1 MLGIILAAGMGT
13 RMKSE
18 KPKVMHKLLNH
29 PLLEWV
35 IDSFKDLMK
44 EEQCDKI
51 AVVIGEKMPEV
62 EDFLQEWGT
71 RNDKIVETFYQKE
84 RLGTGHAVKCALPL
98 LEKEDAD
105 ESVFILCGDV
115 PLIKTETLKRM
126 EKEFLKE
133 KADGVVL
140 TVNMD
145 DPSGYGRIIK
155 KADGMISEIV
165 EHKDADA
172 AQLKIKE
179 INSGMYMIKSK
190 ELVESLNELNNDN
203 AQNEYYLTD
212 IVSLMNN
219 RGKKVISVV
228 TDDHYEVSGINNRVQ
243 LSQIEREARRRINE
257 RLMMNGV
264 TITDPDNTYIDPACS
279 IGRDSIIEPMTVI
292 RGRTV
297 IGINNII
304 GPMTQIEDCMI
315 GNDNVIER
323 SHLSGTEIKDNVKV
337 GPFARLRENTILNSG
352 VKIGDF
358 VETKKTVIGER
369 SKAQHLS
376 YLGDTVIGEDVNVG
390 AGTITCNYDGFNKHK
405 TFIDDKAFIGSNSSL
420 VAPVKIGKDVIIGA
434 GSVIVK
440 DVEDDDLSIARGRQV
455 NFEHRGKELKNRLK
469 KERLKGEGEI

>member
-71 RNDKIVETFYQKE
+71 RNDKIVEIFYQKE
-84 RLGTGHAVKCALPL
+84 RLGTGHAVKCALSL

-105 ESVFILCGDV
+105 EPVFILCGDV

-133 KADGVVL
+133 KAEGIVL

-190 ELVESLNELNNDN
+190 ELVESLNGLNNDN

-212 IVSLMNN
+212 IVSLMNS

-279 IGRDSIIEPMTVI
+279 IGRDSIIEPMTII
-292 RGRTV
+292 RGRTI

-315 GNDNVIER
+315 GNDNIIER

-337 GPFARLRENTILNSG
+337 GPFARLRENTILNNG

-376 YLGDTVIGEDVNVG
+376 YLGDTEIGQDVNVG

>member
-264 TITDPDNTYIDPACS
+264 TITDPDNTYIDPACI